1 MEWLFVILVTSLA
14 FVLAVKVVELLIN
27 YFIGE

>member
-14 FVLAVKVVELLIN
+14 FVLAVKVVELL
-27 YFIGE
+27 FKLFE